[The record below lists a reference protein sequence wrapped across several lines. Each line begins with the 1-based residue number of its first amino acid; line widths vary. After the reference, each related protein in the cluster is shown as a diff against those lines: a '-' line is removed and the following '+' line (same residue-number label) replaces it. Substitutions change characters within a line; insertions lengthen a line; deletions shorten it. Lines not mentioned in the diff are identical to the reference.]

1 MTGPPLARYLLAA
14 YVLLIA
20 YASLHPLSGWRA
32 HGASPFA
39 YLLLPWPRWITGF
52 DIAANVLAYVPYGVL
67 AVWSAAAALGPRRAL
82 LAGILSGT
90 LLSLVLEALQ
100 SHLPMRVASNVDLL
114 TNALGAALGALIGV
128 RTADRLGEMA
138 SLGRLQSTLQAGSET
153 ALGLTLLVLWLFAQL
168 NPASLL
174 FGTGDL
180 RDLVSGPAGPAHGA
194 ELFVGVESVTSAANL
209 VAVALLASTLTTPQ
223 APVRRL
229 VLALLA
235 AALGVKALAFAILM
249 RAENP
254 FAWFTPGAQQ
264 GLAIGL
270 AVALVAL
277 GAPRVLRLALAAV
290 LLMAATVLV
299 NLAPPNPYTAATLK
313 VWAQGHFLN
322 FNGLTQFVSGAWPFA
337 ALLYIVFLAGRRE
350 RR

>member
-14 YVLLIA
+14 YVLLVA
-20 YASLHPLSGWRA
+20 YASLHPLIGWRA
-32 HGASPFA
+32 HGASPLA
-39 YLLLPWPRWITGF
+39 YLFAPWPRWITGF

-67 AVWSAAAALGPRRAL
+67 AVWSGAAALGPRRAL
-82 LAGILSGT
+82 LAAIVSGA
-90 LLSLVLEALQ
+90 LLSCALEALQ
-100 SHLPMRVASNVDLL
+100 SYLPMRVASNVDLL
-114 TNALGAALGALIGV
+114 TNAVGAALGALIGV
-128 RTADRLGEMA
+128 RTASRLGEMPT
-138 SLGRLQSTLQAGSET
+138 LGRLRAMLQAGSAT
-153 ALGLTLLVLWLFAQL
+153 ALGLTLIALWLFAQL

-180 RDLVSGPAGPAHGA
+180 RDLVSGPEGPAHGA
-194 ELFVGVESVTSAANL
+194 DLFVGVESVTSAANL
-209 VAVALLASTLTTPQ
+209 VAVALLASTLMAPQ

-235 AALGVKALAFAILM
+235 AALGIKALAFAILM
-249 RAENP
+249 RAESP

-337 ALLYIVFLAGRRE
+337 ALLYIVLLAGRGE